1 MNTPVSDELV
11 PDPQVAREFGVSLMT
26 LWRWTHDATMDF
38 PAAAKIRNRNYRSRR
53 ALDTYK
59 QRVIQNA
66 QRDKAS

>member
-26 LWRWTHDATMDF
+26 LWRWTHDASMNF
-38 PAAAKIRNRNYRSRR
+38 PAPAKIRNRNYRSRR

-59 QRVIQNA
+59 RRVIQDA
-66 QRDKAS
+66 QRGKAA